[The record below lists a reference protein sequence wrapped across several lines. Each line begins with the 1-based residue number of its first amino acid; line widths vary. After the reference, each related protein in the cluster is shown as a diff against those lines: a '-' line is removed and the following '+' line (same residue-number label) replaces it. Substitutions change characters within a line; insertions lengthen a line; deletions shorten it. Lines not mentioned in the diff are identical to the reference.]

1 MLSQLSYAPIPRRDP
16 VHLSATANIIS
27 NKFGFVNPFF
37 EIFSDFF
44 WNPQNAR
51 IMGVLGLFLGVEGGF
66 SAKNARATN
75 YFTQLE
81 SLAQSAASLS
91 PGAKRTI

>member
-1 MLSQLSYAPIPRRDP
+1 MKSSERNGLYEVVLDGDFAIIPRLG
-16 VHLSATANIIS
+16 VL
-27 NKFGFVNPFF
+27 VNPFF